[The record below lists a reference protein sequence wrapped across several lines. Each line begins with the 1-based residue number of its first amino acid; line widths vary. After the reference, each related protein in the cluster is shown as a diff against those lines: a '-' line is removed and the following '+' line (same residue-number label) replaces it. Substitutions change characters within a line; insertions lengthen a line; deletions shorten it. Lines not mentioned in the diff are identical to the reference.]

1 SARGIP
7 EIPERW
13 QQVFAT
19 AHDIAPEWHV
29 RMQAAF
35 QNYTDS
41 GVSKTINM
49 PDTATADDV
58 MAAYLMAYELGCKGI
73 TVYRDGSREEQVM
86 NVGLSTKEKAT
97 PAASATPSVPAHV
110 TADQVMEQLA
120 AAHAAGTQ

>member
-1 SARGIP
+1 DTAARGH
-7 EIPERW
+7 
-13 QQVFAT
+13 QVSAT
-19 AHDIAPEWHV
+19 AHSTAPEWHV
-29 RMQAAF
+29 RMQASF

-86 NVGLSTKEKAT
+86 NVGVSAKEKAA
-97 PAASATPSVPAHV
+97 PAVVAPSATTRI
-110 TADQVMEQLA
+110 TADKVMEQLM
-120 AAHAAGTQ
+120 